1 MQLQKQIKLRER
13 GKLTPIPPL
22 TTDAQA
28 EAVLQNLQ
36 KGRRTWEIYSLPNNY
51 FRAYLIN
58 TLKALGYTASYLT
71 LQRQVFQWVPSLS
84 SFVCKRAWLSL
95 TNETLPKRT
104 RLDFNFNE
112 PVDRQRIP

>member
-1 MQLQKQIKLRER
+1 MMFTLAIQVNSLTAKSMLYNLPSKYFKGLR
-13 GKLTPIPPL
+13 LH
-22 TTDAQA
+22 
-28 EAVLQNLQ
+28 
-36 KGRRTWEIYSLPNNY
+36 
-51 FRAYLIN
+51 
-58 TLKALGYTASYLT
+58 SYLT